1 MSNDKRHTAGAL
13 LMVGLPGPTLDDS
26 TRQLISEEGVSN
38 FIIFARN
45 IENPEQLKKLCSAL
59 AAACRTAGLP
69 DSLVSIDQEGGSV
82 TRLPEPW
89 TRFPDA
95 RLLAEST
102 EPEQALTDYA
112 RVSSRELL
120 EMGINMNMAPVL
132 DVCPAGEGYFMERRS
147 LGDDPTAVAR
157 LGSLVITEMQQA
169 GVAACGKHFPGLGG
183 AKLDPHLVL
192 PTVDRQRSQLLAED
206 LMPFQAATESGVAA
220 LMTSHTIYRD
230 IDPELPATLSATIMT
245 GILREYMKYD
255 GLVITDDLEMGA
267 IENEMT
273 VAAAALQSFEAGAD
287 LLLICHDHDKIRE
300 TINLLARAI
309 GEGRLSG
316 ARISSAIGRIN
327 NVKGRFAAS

>member
-1 MSNDKRHTAGAL
+1 MSNDNRRTAGKL
-13 LMVGLPGPTLDDS
+13 LMVGLPGLTLDDS
-26 TRQLISEEGVSN
+26 TRQLINEEGVSN

-45 IENPEQLKKLCSAL
+45 IENPGQLKKLCRAL

-69 DSLVSIDQEGGSV
+69 ASLISIDQEGGSV

-95 RLLAEST
+95 RLLAESAD
-102 EPEQALTDYA
+102 PQQALIDYA
-112 RVSSRELL
+112 QVSSRELL

-147 LGDDPTAVAR
+147 LGGDPAAVAR

-192 PTVDRQRSQLLAED
+192 PTVERLRSQLLAED
-206 LMPFQAATESGVAA
+206 LMPFQAATEAEVAA

-230 IDPELPATLSATIMT
+230 IDPELPATLSAAIMT
-245 GILREYMKYD
+245 GILREYMKYN

-273 VAAAALQSFEAGAD
+273 VAAAALLSFEAGAD
-287 LLLICHDHDKIRE
+287 LLLICHDHDKIRD
-300 TINLLARAI
+300 TINLLASAI
-309 GEGRLSG
+309 VEGRLSG

-327 NVKGRFAAS
+327 DVKSRFAAS